1 MKRIERTSQF
11 KKDVKKSARQKKN
24 IQSLKKVVSLLA
36 SGKILDKKYSDHKLT
51 GEYRD
56 CRECHISGDWLL
68 IYMADS
74 KVLKLVRL
82 GSHAE
87 LF

>member
-1 MKRIERTSQF
+1 MRRIERTSQF
-11 KKDVKKSARQKKN
+11 KKDVKKSVRQKKN
-24 IQSLKKVVSLLA
+24 IQSLKKVISLLA
-36 SGKILDKKYSDHKLT
+36 SGEILDKKYSDHKLT

>member
-11 KKDVKKSARQKKN
+11 KKDVKKSLKQKKN
-24 IQSLKKVVSLLA
+24 IQSLRKVVSLLA
-36 SGKILDKKYSDHKLT
+36 SGKKLDKKYTDHKLT
-51 GEYRD
+51 GQYTD

-74 KVLKLVRL
+74 TVLKLVRL